1 MREFKIRSERYISL
15 TRDGFVARGVFD
27 FPEST
32 VERDIERLRE
42 RDESGSRGSE
52 LGPVW
57 CIM

>member
-42 RDESGSRGSE
+42 RDDQWIARGSDQC
-52 LGPVW
+52 GVS
-57 CIM
+57 